1 MIMEVYESGEM
12 CSSMK
17 KAVLS
22 LIFKKGNKRD
32 LNNFRPKISIT
43 NSDYKILAFVLANRM
58 QTVLDKLISPEQTA
72 YMKGRYIG
80 SNCRYALDFI
90 DYCNKF
96 NINSIIC
103 FLNFSKAFDSLS
115 HTFLLNCFQ
124 KYNFGPSFIK
134 WIQILYNGPCFSVKN
149 NGWLTNQLL

>member
-1 MIMEVYESGEM
+1 
-12 CSSMK
+12 
-17 KAVLS
+17 
-22 LIFKKGNKRD
+22 
-32 LNNFRPKISIT
+32 
-43 NSDYKILAFVLANRM
+43 M

-103 FLNFSKAFDSLS
+103 FLDFSKAFDSLS

-124 KYNFGPSFIK
+124 KYNFGPSFIR

-149 NGWLTNQLL
+149 NGWLTKPIAMKRGIRQGCRSQQWLFYWPQNFYVLG